1 MKGQKQ
7 SRTDLLE
14 KKIDALIKVVQQLLD
29 ENAYL
34 KDLSV
39 GTLETIKLMD
49 DYEDAIEKLRAKVA
63 EELVRQKRLSP
74 WKRLATRSGYMGS
87 GFLIA
92 AQWTIDPRLYVVG
105 FILVVIQT
113 ASRKQIGNLVAM
125 YTYLMGLLAMDK
137 SL

>member
-14 KKIDALIKVVQQLLD
+14 KKVDALIKVVQQLLD

-49 DYEDAIEKLRAKVA
+49 DYESAIEKLRTKVA
-63 EELVRQKRLSP
+63 EESSKA
-74 WKRLATRSGYMGS
+74 KEA
-87 GFLIA
+87 
-92 AQWTIDPRLYVVG
+92 
-105 FILVVIQT
+105 
-113 ASRKQIGNLVAM
+113 
-125 YTYLMGLLAMDK
+125 K
-137 SL
+137 SLEATSN